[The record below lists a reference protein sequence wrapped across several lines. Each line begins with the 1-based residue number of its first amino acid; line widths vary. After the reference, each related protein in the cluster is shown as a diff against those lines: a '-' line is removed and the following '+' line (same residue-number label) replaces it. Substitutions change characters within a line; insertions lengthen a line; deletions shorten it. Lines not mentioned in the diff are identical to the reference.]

1 MGREKVRDTMSVVPE
16 YAYDL
21 TYDPNEVGADL
32 VVECRL
38 RRGPRASDPTFD
50 PSPGDTVRIGDDE
63 EAPLEARVIRRA
75 GDRVWVQ
82 VQLPA
87 QAPAVA

>member
-1 MGREKVRDTMSVVPE
+1 VNVTMETMSD

-21 TYDPNEVGADL
+21 SYDPNEVGADL

-38 RRGPRASDPTFD
+38 HRGPRANDPAFD
-50 PSPGDTVRIGDDE
+50 PSPGDTVHIGDDE

-87 QAPAVA
+87 QTPAVA

>member
-1 MGREKVRDTMSVVPE
+1 MNAVSE

-21 TYDPNEVGADL
+21 TYDPNEVGPDL

-38 RRGPRASDPTFD
+38 HRGPRADDPAFD
-50 PSPGDTVRIGDDE
+50 PKPGDTVRIGDDE

-75 GDRVWVQ
+75 SDRVWVQ
-82 VQLPA
+82 VQLPTR
-87 QAPAVA
+87 APAVA

>member
-1 MGREKVRDTMSVVPE
+1 MKPVPE
-16 YAYDL
+16 YSYDL
-21 TYDPNEVGADL
+21 TYDPNEVGPDL

-38 RRGPRASDPTFD
+38 HRGPRADDAAFD

-63 EAPLEARVIRRA
+63 EAPLVARVIRRA